1 MALPKPAIEAKLAR
15 VARYLGLKDASFA
28 GFMDWVLALRREIGI
43 PNTLKDLGMQA
54 NQIDRFA
61 EMAAV
66 DPTAGGNPVKAGV
79 PEMQAMYEA
88 ALAGRL

>member
-1 MALPKPAIEAKLAR
+1 
-15 VARYLGLKDASFA
+15 
-28 GFMDWVLALRREIGI
+28 MDWVLGLRKEIGI

-54 NQIDRFA
+54 GQIDRFA

-79 PEMQAMYEA
+79 PEMKKMYEA
-88 ALAGRL
+88 SLSGAL